1 MNRIVIQGS
10 EYNFIEKTYKINNQ
24 MSFSVNLAR
33 YINEEQVVCLCLLK
47 TLTVNI
53 NNKIDTF
60 KTIDKKIKI
69 KDYLHVAENVQL
81 INNISLDLNNK
92 LYYNFIANDYIL
104 QNDHRINTTKLNEV
118 CIITPNTF
126 VENFNNIPI
135 FHRNGSKDRY
145 DTPII
150 CHFRIVIDILMKVYN
165 QFKHKIL
172 ELSDLILNLTELNE
186 ENLELYMNKTKS
198 DLIKLLQEK
207 DEEINDKNEYID
219 ILEENLE
226 DTIDYMKIIMI
237 FMKIE

>member
-33 YINEEQVVCLCLLK
+33 YIKEEQVVCLCLLK

-92 LYYNFIANDYIL
+92 LYYNFVAKSGGKYSRRLFIKRQL
-104 QNDHRINTTKLNEV
+104 
-118 CIITPNTF
+118 
-126 VENFNNIPI
+126 FN
-135 FHRNGSKDRY
+135 
-145 DTPII
+145 
-150 CHFRIVIDILMKVYN
+150 
-165 QFKHKIL
+165 
-172 ELSDLILNLTELNE
+172 
-186 ENLELYMNKTKS
+186 
-198 DLIKLLQEK
+198 
-207 DEEINDKNEYID
+207 
-219 ILEENLE
+219 
-226 DTIDYMKIIMI
+226 
-237 FMKIE
+237 